1 MGFSGRAS
9 ALSVCPQLTGR
20 PSAPPLLPVTA
31 AAWIPEPT
39 RELGALLK
47 LVGLPAEASSL
58 PLPVRSAARV
68 ERDDAADEEEKEDSD
83 SELGSS
89 DEEPPLPL
97 RLVPDGAVDDVDARD
112 GVNEVEAVKLFV
124 LLDSIPGGMGTASRE
139 PDEK

>member
-1 MGFSGRAS
+1 M
-9 ALSVCPQLTGR
+9 
-20 PSAPPLLPVTA
+20 
-31 AAWIPEPT
+31 
-39 RELGALLK
+39 LK

-68 ERDDAADEEEKEDSD
+68 ERDDAADEEEREDSD

-97 RLVPDGAVDDVDARD
+97 RLVPDGAVDGVDARD

-124 LLDSIPGGMGTASRE
+124 LLDSIPEDPMGTASRE
-139 PDEK
+139 PEEK